1 MIISRKMF
9 SERVKDL
16 PEELSRW
23 MHGIDWTRAEFD
35 IEKAYCMAL
44 LSELAYL
51 NITDEEYDHPY
62 RAELVPC
69 EYHAAAV
76 RQGYRIDFASE
87 AGLRHAEGL
96 QLIDIIV
103 TKYFVALVLKSYER
117 LIVISIRGTQFA
129 YDWKLNLD
137 IRKDT
142 SQGFIFHRGFLTE
155 ALKLLY
161 HIERAPYAAMFEGRT
176 PVYFTGHS
184 LGGAVAAICF
194 GIGRH
199 SYDIPQRRWAYTF
212 ATPRYSILKT
222 LMRIRT
228 PYHIRRLG
236 DIVPSL
242 PPRLL
247 GYYDIRPEFDLN
259 GNVVAESTGVD
270 FTLFLKR
277 NLTLWGWRSLLREHS
292 MELYRKTIGDNLPRR
307 QQDREAVVQFVQRS
321 AISANAGHRLS
332 AEEFFKIASEQR
344 AAKDWRVEDDTMRE
358 VIAAA
363 GYKGLETSKPT
374 GVSAGSR
381 QYLDWRTIG
390 RSVRRRFKIPL

>member
-1 MIISRKMF
+1 
-9 SERVKDL
+9 
-16 PEELSRW
+16 
-23 MHGIDWTRAEFD
+23 MHEIDWARVEFD

-76 RQGYRIDFASE
+76 RHGYRIDFAGE
-87 AGLRHAEGL
+87 AGLRRAEGL

-103 TKYFVALVLKSYER
+103 TKYFVALVLKCYER
-117 LIVISIRGTQFA
+117 LIVLSVRGTQFA

-137 IRKDT
+137 ARKDT
-142 SQGFIFHRGFLTE
+142 SQEFIFHTSQELIFHRGFLTE

-194 GIGRH
+194 GICKH

-236 DIVPSL
+236 DIVPSVS
-242 PPRLL
+242 PRLL

-270 FTLFLKR
+270 FTLFSKWILM
-277 NLTLWGWRSLLREHS
+277 LWGWRSLMREHS
-292 MELYRKTIGDNLPRR
+292 MELYRKTIGDNLPR
-307 QQDREAVVQFVQRS
+307 QQRDREALVQFVQRS
-321 AISANAGHRLS
+321 ASISANAGQRLS
-332 AEEFFKIASEQR
+332 AEKVFKSASKRRDE
-344 AAKDWRVEDDTMRE
+344 KDWRVEDDTMRE

-363 GYKGLETSKPT
+363 GYKGLETSEPT
-374 GVSAGSR
+374 GVSAASR
-381 QYLDWRTIG
+381 QYLDWRTIA
-390 RSVRRRFKIPL
+390 RSVRRALRFHYRRQLQ